1 MKLRPGVP
9 LVSKKRLR
17 LDGIDVRIEG
27 TETILEVA
35 KRAGLANRIPTLCHI
50 ADAPAEGSCR
60 LCMVS
65 VSGTERPLAAC
76 ATTARDGM
84 VVETASPEI
93 EAMRRHILELLLAAY
108 PRAALISSKRLGG
121 TSSGEFAALLERYGL
136 PIQDDCSA
144 SSPIGPRVPDHP
156 YLRYNSDACILC
168 RRCVQVC
175 AEVQGQFVYAI
186 GGRGGDSHL
195 LFGSDEQFSGSG
207 CVSCGACVDL
217 CPTGA
222 LFDHDCEQ
230 LHAVEAPKITRSVC
244 GYCGV
249 GCGVEIFSNE
259 ESVVRITAAQN
270 SPVNAGHLCG
280 KGRYAYAWS
289 SSPERLRAPLLRV
302 GDQFREVSWSEALDW
317 AVARLRHISSAHGP
331 DALGVLTSS
340 RSTNEAAYLLQKVF
354 RALIGTNNV
363 DCCAR
368 VCHSSTALAL
378 SLATGTGAAS
388 ASYEDIEKTRT
399 IVLAGANPTEAHPVI
414 GARLKQA
421 VRRGTRLLVIDP
433 RYIELCD
440 FAAMHLQIVPGTNV
454 ALFNAIAKV
463 LLDEN
468 LIDHRYILERTE
480 NLDALRKLCQA
491 LSIADAATIC
501 GVSPEHVRESAR
513 LIAGRGPVLF
523 VTGLGLSELTQGTD
537 SVLAL
542 TNLGLLTGSIGMPGG
557 GMLPL
562 RGQNNVQGN
571 VDMGGA
577 PGLLTGY
584 QPVTDPAVRE
594 RFGRIWQQALSEK
607 AGLTI
612 PEMLEAARQ
621 RRIRGL
627 WIQGEDI
634 LQSDPNE
641 SLVRDALASLDLLVV
656 QELFLS
662 ETARYAHLVLPA
674 AGVLEQ
680 DGTFTNGE
688 RRIQRVRRAIAPPG
702 DARPDWEVALHLG
715 RSLGADWQY
724 ASPADVMAEIAKLA
738 PNLFGGVSY
747 ERLGDNG
754 LQWPCPDNSHPG
766 TVTVHKNGFMRGKG
780 LFSAVDYQP
789 TAERRGNRYPYLL
802 ITGRILQHYNVGT
815 MTRRTP
821 NVQLVERDFLVM
833 HPDDAGREGMTDG
846 EWISIRS
853 QHGEATSVL
862 RIGTEV
868 RPGTLFLSFHF
879 PETHTNAVTSGL
891 VDPKSKCPEYKVTA
905 VNVTRAATG
914 RANRIG
920 EHCLKD
926 PPA

>member
-1 MKLRPGVP
+1 MIER
-9 LVSKKRLR
+9 RLR
-17 LDGIDVRIEG
+17 LDGLDVCIEG

-35 KRAGLANRIPTLCHI
+35 RRAGLGSRVPALCHI
-50 ADAPAEGSCR
+50 ADAPPEGSCR
-60 LCMVS
+60 LCLVS
-65 VSGTERPLAAC
+65 VSGAERPLAAC

-84 VVETASPEI
+84 VVETTSPEI
-93 EAMRRHILELLLAAY
+93 EAMRRDILGLLLAAY
-108 PRAALISSKRLGG
+108 PRAALISSKKSGG
-121 TSSGEFAALLERYGL
+121 TSSGEFAALLRRYGL
-136 PIQDDCSA
+136 PIQNDCSVG
-144 SSPIGPRVPDHP
+144 SPSRPGTPDHP
-156 YLRYNSDACILC
+156 YLRYNMDACIVC

-175 AEVQGQFVYAI
+175 ADVQGQFVYAI
-186 GGRGGDSHL
+186 GGRGSHARL

-207 CVSCGACVDL
+207 CVSCGACVDI

-222 LFDHDCEQ
+222 LFDRDCEQ
-230 LHAVEAPKITRSVC
+230 LLSIEVPTITRSVC

-249 GCGVEIFSNE
+249 GCGVEIHSNE
-259 ESVVRITAAQN
+259 DCVVRITAARN
-270 SPVNAGHLCG
+270 SPVSAGHLCG
-280 KGRYAYAWS
+280 KGRYAHAWS
-289 SSPERLRAPLLRV
+289 SSPERLREPLLRV
-302 GDQFREVSWSEALDW
+302 GDQFREVSWPEALDW
-317 AVARLRHISSAHGP
+317 AVVRLRQISATHGA

-388 ASYEDIEKTRT
+388 ASYEDIEKART
-399 IVLAGANPTEAHPVI
+399 IVVAGANPTEAHPVI

-421 VRRGTRLLVIDP
+421 VRRGARLLVIDP

-440 FAAMHLQIVPGTNV
+440 YAAMHLQIVPGTNV

-463 LLDEN
+463 LLDED
-468 LIDHRYILERTE
+468 LVDHSYILERSE
-480 NLDALRKLCQA
+480 NVEALHSLCQS
-491 LSIADAATIC
+491 LSIADAATTC
-501 GVSPEHVRESAR
+501 GVAPEQVRESAR
-513 LIAGRGPVLF
+513 LIGGRGPVLF

-571 VDMGGA
+571 ADMGSA

-584 QPVTDPAVRE
+584 QPVTDPTVRE
-594 RFGRIWQQALSEK
+594 RVGRLWQRVLPDK

-612 PEMLEAARQ
+612 PEMLQAARQ

-674 AGVLEQ
+674 AGVVEQ

-688 RRIQRVRRAIAPPG
+688 RRIQRVRRAVSPPG
-702 DARPDWEVALHLG
+702 GARPDWEVALDLA

-724 ASPADVMAEIAKLA
+724 AGPADVMAEIAEVA
-738 PNLFGGVSY
+738 PHLFGGVSY
-747 ERLGDNG
+747 ERLGDRG
-754 LQWPCPDNSHPG
+754 LQWPCPDLSHPG
-766 TVTVHKNGFMRGKG
+766 TVTVHENGFIRGKG
-780 LFSAVDYQP
+780 RFFAVDYLP
-789 TAERRGNRYPYLL
+789 TPERRSSSFPYLL
-802 ITGRILQHYNVGT
+802 ITGRVLQHYNVGT

-821 NVQLVERDFLVM
+821 NRQLTEHDLLVM
-833 HPDDAGREGMTDG
+833 HPDDACREGFAEGDRVLV
-846 EWISIRS
+846 SS
-853 QHGEATSVL
+853 QHGTATSVL
-862 RIGTEV
+862 RTGTEV
-868 RPGTLFLSFHF
+868 LPGTLFLSFHF

-905 VNVTRAATG
+905 VSVTRAAAG
-914 RANRIG
+914 RGNRAD
-920 EHCLKD
+920 EHGPKD
-926 PPA
+926 SPARWSKS